1 MEHFSCEC
9 STSAINSTKRDK
21 EAQTEQFLQYIYTL
35 SKRLK

>member
-21 EAQTEQFLQYIYTL
+21 EAQTEQFLQFIYL
-35 SKRLK
+35 YPK